1 VTYAVA
7 HPTTEA
13 SSGSGSPQSTEASAG
28 EKRSGVSWS
37 RLGAFGAAVLV
48 VLLLGAALGMLMQ
61 RGVAAGVGA
70 EGDPV
75 DIGFAHDMSVH
86 HRQAVLMAGM
96 ARDRSTDLVIQSL
109 AFDIET
115 SQLEQVGR
123 MQGWLSLWNAAPLP
137 TGRHMTWMSASSM
150 PGMTHGSGHGTD
162 GVATMPGM
170 ASPADLEQLRA
181 ASGVQFDVLFLQL
194 MLRHH
199 QGGVP
204 MATYA
209 AEHAETAQVRNL
221 ADKIVISQ
229 GAESKYMADL
239 ITQRGAQPLPPP
251 T

>member
-1 VTYAVA
+1 M
-7 HPTTEA
+7 
-13 SSGSGSPQSTEASAG
+13 
-28 EKRSGVSWS
+28 SWS
-37 RLGAFGAAVLV
+37 RLAAYGGAVLV

-61 RGVAAGVGA
+61 RGVGAGAQSDG
-70 EGDPV
+70 GSV
-75 DIGFAHDMSVH
+75 DVGFAQDMSVH

-96 ARDRSTDLVIQSL
+96 ARERSTDPVIQSL

-123 MQGWLSLWNAAPLP
+123 MQGWLSLWNAAALP
-137 TGRHMTWMSASSM
+137 AGRYMTWMPDSSM

-170 ASPADLEQLRA
+170 ASPADLERLRA
-181 ASGVQFDVLFLQL
+181 ADGAQFDVLFLQL

-221 ADKIVISQ
+221 AEKIIISQ

-239 ITQRGAQPLPPP
+239 IAQRGAQPLPAPG
-251 T
+251 